1 MSRESIRPIS
11 TDYANR
17 SMKKWILILLITI
30 NAVIAQIYTLNCD
43 NRNSSLIHDIEMDNE
58 DQDIYRVL

>member
-1 MSRESIRPIS
+1 
-11 TDYANR
+11 
-17 SMKKWILILLITI
+17 MKKWILILLITI